1 MFQWGWN
8 ESWQKKFEE
17 GSYTGIPGRVV
28 DAHQEIYRVVSE
40 AGDGLAEIS
49 GKLRYQGNVPVVGD
63 FVVVQPGSR
72 FRIEAV
78 LPPQSTIVR
87 RASGTTLAPQMIAS
101 NVDLV
106 FVVEAMNSPISLRR
120 IERYLAMAR
129 QGNCDA
135 VILLSKSDLVDHP
148 GQILSKMSNSLN
160 WNPPIYPVNALAKE
174 GLTAIRDHLES
185 GMTGAFFGMSGVG
198 KSTLLNAL
206 LDSAVQQTGDVR
218 NSDQKGRH
226 TTTTRT
232 LFLLPSG
239 AMIIDT
245 PGMRELAL
253 WDAESDIDDTF
264 LDVLQWTHQC
274 RYRNCSHQGEPG
286 CMVVEA
292 IEMGQLEESRFL
304 GYCKLQRETAYQIR
318 KGDAALQSQA
328 REYWKRA
335 SAHGRANRKA
345 KLKGLDRHDEQP

>member
-17 GSYTGIPGRVV
+17 GAYVGIPGRIV

-40 AGDGLAEIS
+40 AGNRLAEIS
-49 GKLRYQGNVPVVGD
+49 GKLRYQGNLPVVGD

-106 FVVEAMNSPISLRR
+106 FVVEAMNSPISVRR

-148 GQILSKMSNSLN
+148 GQILSKMRNSLN
-160 WNPPIYPVNALAKE
+160 WNLPIYPVNAIAKE
-174 GLTAIRDHLES
+174 GLTAIRDHLGS

-198 KSTLLNAL
+198 KSTLINAL
-206 LDSAVQQTGDVR
+206 LGSAVQETGDVR
-218 NSDQKGRH
+218 NSDHRGRH
-226 TTTTRT
+226 TTTART

-239 AMIIDT
+239 AMVIDT
-245 PGMRELAL
+245 PGMRELGL

-264 LDVLQWTHQC
+264 MDVVQWSNQC

-286 CMVVEA
+286 CMVLEA
-292 IEMGQLEESRFL
+292 IETGQLEASRFHA
-304 GYCKLQRETAYQIR
+304 YQKLQREAAYQMR
-318 KGDAALQSQA
+318 KGDPELQSQA
-328 REYWKRA
+328 REYWKKAGAR
-335 SAHGRANRKA
+335 GRANRKA
-345 KLKGLDRHDEQP
+345 KKGLVQQN